1 MVMCMVFSLRFIAV
15 IAFACFFPLFMGE
28 SAVGSEIFRY
38 AGATTL
44 QRDFMREASNRF
56 GTAHDVRFELA
67 GGNSSAGIKALSA
80 GVIELAG
87 SGRFLTPQE
96 KGVGLVEH
104 LIGWDPLVVV
114 VHVTN
119 PIENVSSED
128 LRRMILGTFI
138 NWNQIGGRDLPL
150 FQVAAPL
157 GSEVYEAVEQFLFT
171 GQQISSRA
179 IVNPVVADADKNV
192 SLLPA
197 GFTVTS
203 MSMVDVDRVKLVK
216 IDGFSPNRQ
225 TAKTGEYPLIKPL
238 LLVTRG
244 KVKGSLELFINFAKS
259 PEGQAIIAKK
269 FVPLADK

>member
-1 MVMCMVFSLRFIAV
+1 MFFPLRFLVVMALV
-15 IAFACFFPLFMGE
+15 CFFPLVLEGR
-28 SAVGSEIFRY
+28 AVGGELFRY
-38 AGATTL
+38 AGVTTL
-44 QRDFMREASNRF
+44 QQNFMYEASQRF
-56 GTAHDVRFELA
+56 GKVHDVRFEFE

-80 GVIELAG
+80 GVIDIAG
-87 SGRFLTPQE
+87 SGRFLTDQE
-96 KGVGLVEH
+96 KSAGLVEH

-119 PIENVSSED
+119 PIDNVSSED
-128 LRRMILGTFI
+128 LRRMILGTVI

-150 FQVAAPL
+150 LQVAVPQ
-157 GSEVYEAVEQFLFT
+157 GSGVYEAVEQFLFT

-179 IVNPVVADADKNV
+179 IVSLVTADADKNI

-203 MSMVDVDRVKLVK
+203 MSMVDVGQVKVVK
-216 IDGFSPNRQ
+216 VDGFSPDRQ
-225 TAKTGEYPLIKPL
+225 TVTANDYPLIKPL

-244 KVKGSLELFINFAKS
+244 KGKGSLELFVNFAKS

-269 FVPLADK
+269 FIPLVNK

>member
-1 MVMCMVFSLRFIAV
+1 MVFLTRFFVV
-15 IAFACFFPLFMGE
+15 IAFACCLPLFLDGH
-28 SAVGSEIFRY
+28 AVGGEILRY

-44 QRDFMREASNRF
+44 QRDFMLDASNRF
-56 GTAHDVRFELA
+56 GAVHGVRFVLE
-67 GGNSSAGIKALSA
+67 GGNSGAGLKALRA
-80 GVIELAG
+80 GAIDLAG

-96 KGVGLVEH
+96 KAAGLVEH

-114 VHVTN
+114 VHATN
-119 PIENVSSED
+119 PVENVSSEV
-128 LRRMILGTFI
+128 LRRMLQGTVR

-150 FQVAAPL
+150 VQVAAPS
-157 GSEVYEAVEQFLFT
+157 GSGVREAVAQHLPAK
-171 GQQISSRA
+171 QHLSSAA
-179 IVNPVVADADKNV
+179 IVSLVVADADKNV

-203 MSMVDVDRVKLVK
+203 LSMVDAARVKVIK
-216 IDGFSPNRQ
+216 VDGFMPSRP
-225 TAKTGEYPLIKPL
+225 AVAAGEYPLIKPL

-244 KVKGSLELFINFAKS
+244 KAKGMLALFVNFAKS